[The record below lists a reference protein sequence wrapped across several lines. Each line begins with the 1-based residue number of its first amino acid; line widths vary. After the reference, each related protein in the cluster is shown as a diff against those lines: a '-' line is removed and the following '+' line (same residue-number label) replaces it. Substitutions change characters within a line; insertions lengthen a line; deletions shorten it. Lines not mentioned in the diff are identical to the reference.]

1 MPPSP
6 KSSKPV
12 SADDLYRRSSQYQHW
27 SFTPAALR
35 AAKAAAN
42 AQGQRAAIS
51 RFETARTEL
60 KTAKPDLFEQHGAVL
75 MALAPE
81 TITLDEELQYLRF
94 FCLQI
99 VQICTHFNMPTQVKA
114 TAVSFFKKFYLVHS
128 AMEHRPR
135 NVLYTI
141 VFLAAKLENHFVSIE
156 SFCSRIPNTK
166 PEDILALEFVV
177 LLSLKFTL
185 LVHHPFRPLH
195 GFFLDFQLVLLLND
209 PVYGI
214 SVDTIGNLYDRA
226 KKWLN
231 DHALLSDVC
240 FLYTPPQIALA
251 ALYALDPALTE
262 KYLRRKFPVVKKKL
276 ERIPESDTEHQTI
289 PAAPT
294 DGGVAADTGDVALA
308 AEGLAESQ
316 LDLALKL
323 KPETPPQPIDHY
335 HLLLSIITECI
346 QVATLE
352 TEPSREQSTLID
364 KKCFF
369 ALNPAKLLKKKVK
382 ALTAE

>member
-1 MPPSP
+1 MAP
-6 KSSKPV
+6 SSKPV

-27 SFTPAALR
+27 SFTPAALG

-42 AQGQRAAIS
+42 AAGRDAAVA
-51 RFETARTEL
+51 RFHKARMEL
-60 KTAKPDLFEQHGAVL
+60 KTAKPELFEQHGDAL
-75 MALAPE
+75 MALEPE
-81 TITLDEELQYLRF
+81 TISLDEEKQYLHF

-114 TAVSFFKKFYLVHS
+114 TAVSFFKKFYLVHL
-128 AMEHRPR
+128 AMQHRPR

-166 PEDILALEFVV
+166 PEDILLLEFVV
-177 LLSLKFTL
+177 LSSLKFTL

-195 GFFLDFQLVLLLND
+195 GFFLDFQQVLLIHD
-209 PVYGI
+209 PVYGV
-214 SVDTIGNLYDRA
+214 SVDNIGNLYDRA

-251 ALYALDPALTE
+251 ALYALDQQLTE
-262 KYLRRKFPVVKKKL
+262 KYLRRKFPPVKKKL
-276 ERIPESDTEHQTI
+276 DRIDETLEPLGKETLEPLGKEMELVEKEPLQTLEKK
-289 PAAPT
+289 PLEP
-294 DGGVAADTGDVALA
+294 L
-308 AEGLAESQ
+308 EPLELLEPLHS
-316 LDLALKL
+316 
-323 KPETPPQPIDHY
+323 KPEKPVDHY
-335 HLLLSIITECI
+335 QLLLSTITQCI

-352 TEPSREQSTLID
+352 TETSREQSTLID

-382 ALTAE
+382 ALTGE